1 MCTGKCSRCIACAL
15 YPLVFMSML
24 CNIILFFPEGS
35 VKYSKEGH
43 LTDEVKYLG
52 GLIGGGL
59 MVSFLFFFSFF
70 FRTFTESCDSISE
83 VQCAWRTLDC
93 YCFCMFWA
101 VQGVDPSTLHQ
112 LDRRRWMLWK
122 PLWGESVRQFMHPV
136 RDKGLFRQSVIFKIR
151 KSWFHTQLNI
161 NVLWKPVVLIKKK
174 EKRRRNMPLG
184 AASPLHNTLV
194 YLR

>member
-1 MCTGKCSRCIACAL
+1 
-15 YPLVFMSML
+15 MSML

-83 VQCAWRTLDC
+83 VQCA
-93 YCFCMFWA
+93 
-101 VQGVDPSTLHQ
+101 
-112 LDRRRWMLWK
+112 
-122 PLWGESVRQFMHPV
+122 
-136 RDKGLFRQSVIFKIR
+136 
-151 KSWFHTQLNI
+151 
-161 NVLWKPVVLIKKK
+161 
-174 EKRRRNMPLG
+174 
-184 AASPLHNTLV
+184 
-194 YLR
+194 